1 MTDANNDDNPSN
13 VMVDEEMMETL
24 DPQIRRLLIETN
36 TNISDP
42 RDIEALANVSVRE
55 LTNLFNNISQGM
67 TKEKALTKL
76 RDDAIKKMEEKKR
89 MEALQKM
96 KEESEA
102 LIQKIQ
108 DYDSSLLADLEH
120 QKRIELDQMKDGLS
134 ADEAQVKAEEL
145 TTIQELLSHRVRIEE
160 KEAEIKRAKEA
171 EEERLRQAEEEKKRI
186 EETRKYI
193 EDIVQVAELETS
205 GQVQERMSSLRRE
218 LEEDGESPNEDT
230 KENDVQ
236 RIREVLKK
244 LEEIFQLKF
253 EEEKVARDT
262 EMQKFKNLVEL
273 SRDEEL
279 EELVKQ
285 KRQTLGTLKLSE
297 NPSNEEM
304 SVAEE
309 QLLIAERNLESRIE
323 EAEKE
328 RQKAEEIENSIEA
341 DLKEMEEKFEE
352 QQVGDDCEDQLQK
365 TEDRTQETEDKNA
378 SDEADYTGTGGDS
391 DDDNSD
397 DEGDGE
403 TFELPEGLIVSD
415 LLDSMNQASGQM
427 AATEGD
433 AQGGSEYSYSVDNL
447 DEKKWLCPRFE
458 VTKYNPK
465 ARLLSKNSRVW
476 EINFFDH
483 RFNNLSRKG
492 KLKKSLEPR
501 NLFYL
506 QRTPSDNKRI
516 YMRFLGSN
524 HPYEL
529 VFKSNEMRER
539 FYECASAIRP
549 SLFSWCP
556 DLCNPGDER
565 NKTVL
570 HGRLR
575 VAHKTTK
582 KELDGSC
589 RVNVTSDP
597 TEAIKVFCGTW
608 NMGKFPPPKDTL
620 PVRQFIPPGEFDVY
634 AIGVE
639 DSGFNRIDGFKTYV
653 QDVLGDEY
661 VCIASQNLWDIKLI
675 IFARKRHFLKIGN
688 IECQS
693 KATGFL
699 NMLGNKGGVAIGLR
713 FNETS
718 ILFINAHLASNKKA
732 KGDVDTN
739 AESCKLRN
747 QNVQEILDS
756 CKFKVREL
764 DLYNQFH
771 HIFFMGDLN
780 YRIEVKFEDA
790 VKLSKDENFA
800 ELLRYDQL
808 REQMYL
814 GSVLAD
820 FSEAS
825 ITFPPTYKYVV
836 GTTEFDESNKKNA
849 PSYTDR
855 VLWKSLPGSEISCD
869 EYGLCRTLNTSDQM
883 PVYAHFTVNTLR
895 PYLSIFSKSEPN
907 RLLKIEEVVVSGRDT
922 VISRPHLTFYGE
934 FIPTNESTSKYQ
946 GSKTANPKWIARH
959 LPTLRLATSH
969 KDFLRCQYLVVALR
983 DGSAKNESTDNLIGT
998 VALPLQ
1004 GVVNRMPYTFEYEQS
1019 MYRHGVRA
1027 CYIMI
1032 RMHLME

>member
-1 MTDANNDDNPSN
+1 MTEISSNDNPSN
-13 VMVDEEMMETL
+13 VTVDEEMMETL

-42 RDIEALANVSVRE
+42 RDVEALANVSVRE

-67 TKEKALTKL
+67 TKEKALTRL

-108 DYDSSLLADLEH
+108 EYDSSLLAELEQ
-120 QKRIELDQMKDGLS
+120 QKRIELNELKDGLS
-134 ADEAQVKAEEL
+134 ADEEQVKAEEL
-145 TTIQELLSHRVRIEE
+145 TTIQELLAVKVKIEE
-160 KEAEIKRAKEA
+160 EEAEIRRAKEA
-171 EEERLRQAEEEKKRI
+171 EEERQRQEEEERKRI
-186 EETRKYI
+186 EETQKYI
-193 EDIVQVAELETS
+193 EEIVQETTHETS
-205 GQVQERMSSLRRE
+205 SRVQERMSSIRQE
-218 LEEDGESPNEDT
+218 LEEARETPDA

-236 RIREVLKK
+236 RMREALKK
-244 LEEIFQLKF
+244 LEEISELKF
-253 EEEKVARDT
+253 EEEEAAKEA
-262 EMQKFKNLVEL
+262 EMQKFKSVVEQ
-273 SRDEEL
+273 SSDEEL

-285 KRQTLGTLKLSE
+285 KRQALETLKHSE
-297 NPSNEEM
+297 NPSSEEM

-309 QLLIAERNLESRIE
+309 QLLVVEQSLESRIE

-352 QQVGDDCEDQLQK
+352 QQVSDDSEDQHQRA
-365 TEDRTQETEDKNA
+365 EDKTQETEEKNVTE
-378 SDEADYTGTGGDS
+378 EADYTGTGGDS

-397 DEGDGE
+397 DEDGSE
-403 TFELPEGLIVSD
+403 SFELPEGLIVSD
-415 LLDSMNQASGQM
+415 LLDSMNQDFRQTSDAD
-427 AATEGD
+427 GD
-433 AQGGSEYSYSVDNL
+433 DQDGREHSYSIDHL

-465 ARLLSKNSRVW
+465 ARLLSKNSRIW

-539 FYECASAIRP
+539 FFECASAIRP

-556 DLCNPGDER
+556 DLCSPGEER

-570 HGRLR
+570 HGRFR
-575 VAHKTTK
+575 NAHKGSK

-589 RVNVTSDP
+589 QVNVTSDP
-597 TEAIKVFCGTW
+597 AEAIKVFCGTW
-608 NMGKFPPPKDTL
+608 NMGKFPPPKD
-620 PVRQFIPPGEFDVY
+620 PQFVRQFIPPGEFDVY

-639 DSGFNRIDGFKTYV
+639 DSGFNRIDGFKTYI
-653 QDVLGDEY
+653 QEVLGGEY

-718 ILFINAHLASNKKA
+718 MLFVNAHLASNKKA
-732 KGDVDTN
+732 KGDIDTN

-756 CKFKVREL
+756 CKFKIREL
-764 DLYNQFH
+764 DLHNQFH

-780 YRIEVKFEDA
+780 YRIEMKFEDA
-790 VKLSKDENFA
+790 VKLSKDENFT

-820 FSEAS
+820 FSEANIS
-825 ITFPPTYKYVV
+825 FPPTYKYVV

-869 EYGLCRTLNTSDQM
+869 EYGHCEALNTSDQM
-883 PVYAHFTVNTLR
+883 PVYAHFTVKTLR

-922 VISRPHLTFYGE
+922 IISRPHLTFYGE
-934 FIPTNESTSKYQ
+934 FIPSNESTSKYQ
-946 GSKTANPKWIARH
+946 GTKTANPKWIARH
-959 LPTLRLATSH
+959 LPTLKLATSH
-969 KDFLRCQYLVVALR
+969 KDFLRSQYLIVALR

-998 VALPLQ
+998 VALPLHD
-1004 GVVNRMPYTFEYEQS
+1004 VVNRMPYTFEYEQP
-1019 MYRHGVRA
+1019 MYRHGVRV
-1027 CYIMI
+1027 CDIMV